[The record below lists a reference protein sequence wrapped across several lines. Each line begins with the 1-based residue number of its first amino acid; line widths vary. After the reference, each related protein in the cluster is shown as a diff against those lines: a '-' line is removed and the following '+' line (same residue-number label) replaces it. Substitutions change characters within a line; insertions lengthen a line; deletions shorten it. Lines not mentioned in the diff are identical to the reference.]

1 MRLLS
6 ASELEGPVSDGQAHF
21 QLFAQD
27 DRSDIR
33 WRLLSANN
41 RELGRGCE
49 TYRTAENCMLAI
61 KHLIG
66 QLDDLVPH
74 IRRREGNL
82 WQWSLVIASVPIV
95 IGAHAYDRQV
105 RSQEA
110 ASRFLRDASDA
121 RLGERITLT
130 GSRRWV
136 RPPVGGASL
145 GLSTATPLD
154 RPIRLSRP

>member
-1 MRLLS
+1 
-6 ASELEGPVSDGQAHF
+6 VSDAQAHF
-21 QLFAQD
+21 QLFAAD

-49 TYRTAENCMLAI
+49 AYGTAENCLLAI

-66 QLDDLVPH
+66 QLDELVPS

-95 IGAHAYDRQV
+95 IGGHPYDRQV

-110 ASRFLRDASDA
+110 ASRFLRDARDA
-121 RLGERITLT
+121 RVGERISLT
-130 GSRRWV
+130 GARRWV
-136 RPPVGGASL
+136 RPAVGGASL
-145 GLSTATPLD
+145 RLSTVTPLD